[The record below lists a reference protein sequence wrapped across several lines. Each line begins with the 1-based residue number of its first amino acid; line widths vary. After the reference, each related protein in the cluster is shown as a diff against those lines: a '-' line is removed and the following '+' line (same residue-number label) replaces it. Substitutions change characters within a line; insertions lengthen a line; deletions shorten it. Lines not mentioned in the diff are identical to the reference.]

1 MRAKRLETASN
12 QTQKGLKWRFWT
24 PKPIQSPKNGPSGQ
38 WRSCEPLVFPQ
49 PAKRETGQRKR
60 AL

>member
-24 PKPIQSPKNGPSGQ
+24 PKSIQSPKNGPSGQ
-38 WRSCEPLVFPQ
+38 WRSREPLVFPQ
-49 PAKRETGQRKR
+49 PARLQY
-60 AL
+60 